1 MPKPPSPMPPP
12 TTPERRPRRTRL
24 PLRAVVPPVPDAP
37 LTVIDTLQAE
47 RDALWAV
54 VAEGGN
60 LTPEQQA
67 RLRQVNAQLAN
78 AWADKRRH
86 EARRALT
93 AHFPTP
99 QGGPDDHDAD

>member
-1 MPKPPSPMPPP
+1 
-12 TTPERRPRRTRL
+12 
-24 PLRAVVPPVPDAP
+24 VPVPDTP
-37 LTVIDTLQAE
+37 LILIEQLQAE

-67 RLRQVNAQLAN
+67 RLRQVNTQLAS
-78 AWADKRRH
+78 AWADKRRQ

-93 AHFPTP
+93 TPVDPSPT
-99 QGGPDDHDAD
+99 GGPHD

>member
-1 MPKPPSPMPPP
+1 MPKPPIPTPSPA
-12 TTPERRPRRTRL
+12 TPERRPRRTRL
-24 PLRAVVPPVPDAP
+24 PLRAVVPPVPVPDAP
-37 LTVIDTLQAE
+37 LTLIDTLQAE

-78 AWADKRRH
+78 AWA
-86 EARRALT
+86 
-93 AHFPTP
+93 
-99 QGGPDDHDAD
+99 

>member
-1 MPKPPSPMPPP
+1 MPPP

-37 LTVIDTLQAE
+37 LTLIEQLQAE

-54 VAEGGN
+54 VAEGGT
-60 LTPEQQA
+60 LAPEQQA
-67 RLRQVNAQLAN
+67 RLRQVNTQLAS

-93 AHFPTP
+93 TP
-99 QGGPDDHDAD
+99 VEPPAQGGPHD